1 MVNRMWR
8 LFFGR
13 GFVEPV
19 DDFRVTNPPSNEPL
33 LDALARDF
41 AAHNFDL
48 HHLIK
53 TITLSSA
60 YQLSS
65 VPVPGN
71 KQDTMAY
78 SRYYPKRL
86 SAEPLLDAISLAT
99 AVPESFRAMYPGTRA
114 AALPEPEI
122 ESYFL
127 EVFDRPSRQLVCE
140 RKNEPTLNQALHMI
154 GGDTAHRK
162 VTSTGSYVRHALGQ
176 FADDGAL
183 VEEFYLR
190 TLTRFPDAEELAAAR
205 NAIRKAANR
214 QQGAEDVLWA
224 LLNTKEFLYNH

>member
-1 MVNRMWR
+1 
-8 LFFGR
+8 
-13 GFVEPV
+13 
-19 DDFRVTNPPSNEPL
+19 
-33 LDALARDF
+33 
-41 AAHNFDL
+41 
-48 HHLIK
+48 
-53 TITLSSA
+53 
-60 YQLSS
+60 
-65 VPVPGN
+65 
-71 KQDTMAY
+71 
-78 SRYYPKRL
+78 
-86 SAEPLLDAISLAT
+86 
-99 AVPESFRAMYPGTRA
+99 MYPGTRA

-176 FADDGAL
+176 FADDAAL
-183 VEEFYLR
+183 IEEFYLR
-190 TLTRFPDAEELAAAR
+190 TLTRFPDSEELAAAR